1 MSCELRV
8 NILAGCIYRTS
19 YELQVSFLL
28 ELRVT
33 FCMQVMS
40 YCLLYYLRVTFCMVV
55 RNYCL
60 FHDLRVSFVAR
71 VTSYNL

>member
-1 MSCELRV
+1 MSCELRA

-19 YELQVSFLL
+19 YELQVSFLH

-40 YCLLYYLRVTFCMVV
+40 YCLLYYLRVKRRFRVI
-55 RNYCL
+55 RIYSGQRKNL
-60 FHDLRVSFVAR
+60 FSTL
-71 VTSYNL
+71 